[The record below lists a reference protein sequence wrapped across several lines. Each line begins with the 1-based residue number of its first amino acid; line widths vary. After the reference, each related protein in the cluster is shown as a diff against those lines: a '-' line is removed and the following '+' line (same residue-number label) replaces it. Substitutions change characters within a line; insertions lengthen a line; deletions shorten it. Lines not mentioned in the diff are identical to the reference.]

1 MKLSL
6 AIIND
11 DEAPYLKRFFESL
24 GSGRDLLD
32 IVFVDNCSRD
42 NSIQIAKDMGIGKI
56 ITFEKKT
63 ASRPV
68 LYNAALSRAEGKY
81 ILFTHSDIIFGDGF
95 FQNLDKSLR
104 ERPDLDFMNFRVVYV
119 DKTTSAPSI
128 VYWGVEDKGIRLS
141 YHSIWGIGDPSLK
154 KLVSCSDSCFLVK
167 SNAFR
172 YERFDERYYDTFFI
186 EDLLLKLEFQGANI
200 VYDENSYVEH
210 YFLEEHERLRTLK
223 HDSRLFIKN
232 NPVVNLAAKDRR
244 ISSLET
250 QLQYLDAQLRQIQRS
265 IPIQLV
271 NRYQKIVG
279 KLMRPGTRR
288 RRLYEL
294 MLSGIRVILNEGWKS
309 FFRKLG
315 ARIAGRKAGASKQP
329 QVTNSH

>member
-95 FQNLDKSLR
+95 FDNLG
-104 ERPDLDFMNFRVVYV
+104 ERLKEGTDLDFMNFRVMYV

-128 VYWGVEDKGIRLS
+128 VYWDVEDKSIKLS
-141 YHSIWGIGDPSLK
+141 YQSVWGISDPSLK
-154 KLVSCSDSCFLVK
+154 KLVSCSEACFLVD
-167 SNAFR
+167 SGVFT
-172 YERFDERYYDTFFI
+172 YERFDERYCDTFFV
-186 EDLLLKLEFQGANI
+186 EDLLLKLEFQGANLL
-200 VYDENSYVEH
+200 YDEDSYIEH
-210 YFLEEHERLRTLK
+210 YFLEEHGRLRTLK
-223 HDSRLFIKN
+223 HDGRLFMKN
-232 NPVVNLAAKDRR
+232 NPIVNLVAKDRQ
-244 ISSLET
+244 ISNLEA
-250 QLQYLDAQLRQIQRS
+250 QLQQLHAYLQQMQQS
-265 IPIQLV
+265 IPMQLV
-271 NRYQKIVG
+271 SRYQRIVN
-279 KLMRPGTRR
+279 KLLRPGTCRR
-288 RRLYEL
+288 RCYEL
-294 MLSGIRVILNEGWKS
+294 GLSGIRVTLNEGWKS
-309 FFRKLG
+309 FFKEAKAHLRG
-315 ARIAGRKAGASKQP
+315 RIDRTRKQP
-329 QVTNSH
+329 